1 MKLCELLSLRQIGLN
16 RTLYYLTKM
25 SYSSFF
31 PKVKYA
37 SSSGFDSWLFAGV
50 LDSVRSKYR
59 PIGVLAE

>member
-1 MKLCELLSLRQIGLN
+1 
-16 RTLYYLTKM
+16 M

-37 SSSGFDSWLFAGV
+37 SSSGFDSWLLAGV